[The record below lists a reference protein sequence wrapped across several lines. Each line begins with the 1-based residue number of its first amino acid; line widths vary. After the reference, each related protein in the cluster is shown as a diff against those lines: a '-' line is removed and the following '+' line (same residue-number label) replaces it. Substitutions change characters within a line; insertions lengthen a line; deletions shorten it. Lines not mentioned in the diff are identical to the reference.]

1 MGYKSSTVYYSS
13 KLSTCVGEP
22 GSESSCFSS
31 FFNWP
36 TVYLITYM
44 HGHAFDN
51 HTYMHVWFLHTD
63 TVPTTIGTETTTK
76 TSSSSTELQSSENNS
91 NVAIIASSTIVA
103 VVILVTIV
111 LIVTVSVTL
120 KRFRQSKKPQVA
132 NNASIA
138 AVEHKRY
145 PDVTVHT

>member
-1 MGYKSSTVYYSS
+1 
-13 KLSTCVGEP
+13 
-22 GSESSCFSS
+22 
-31 FFNWP
+31 
-36 TVYLITYM
+36 M
-44 HGHAFDN
+44 HGHYLIVRVFDS
-51 HTYMHVWFLHTD
+51 HVSHVHACSIILISIHTD
-63 TVPTTIGTETTTK
+63 TVPTTIGTETMTK
-76 TSSSSTELQSSENNS
+76 TSSSTEPQSSENNS

-120 KRFRQSKKPQVA
+120 KRFRQSKKPQVV

-145 PDVTVHT
+145 PDVIVHT